1 MKKRGGCIFSF
12 DVMCSLC
19 LSSCTNAILLSLDTY
34 FLLVYLLAELGRK
47 KDRTHDVI
55 GYWEDMIKDKDYNK
69 LLNQFKGEQWA
80 NDHTGDEK
88 GTYISGKD
96 HMPKDYRKFV

>member
-1 MKKRGGCIFSF
+1 M
-12 DVMCSLC
+12 
-19 LSSCTNAILLSLDTY
+19 
-34 FLLVYLLAELGRK
+34 YLLAELGRK
-47 KDRTHDVI
+47 KEHTQDMTR
-55 GYWEDMIKDKDYNK
+55 YCEDMIKDEDYNK